1 MVTKEEILSDDRFT
15 VNTQVPDRLFKENI
29 KKIEV
34 VEVPLDKLLCYYG
47 EGILFLKET
56 DIFHYLDDGED
67 GKKMYE
73 HYCEKY
79 RSSFRTIANYKALID
94 EMNTF
99 EYDIKK
105 GAIVINQL
113 GIILDG
119 QHRCS
124 ILLKKYGAQHRIS
137 VVKFHYNN
145 HLLGLRW
152 LIIKKKLFEVCWK
165 KLGRSISKKAFLEK
179 IFISYCAHFQ
189 KGECYSSLLRRYYKD
204 YYHINVGMYS
214 YGCFNPSF
222 NFGGKSVHVGRYCS
236 IGPGVRYLGANHP
249 IQLFST
255 SAIFYNK
262 SLGFNV
268 PDIIRHKLV
277 IEDDVWIG
285 INVII
290 TSSCSRIGRG
300 SILGAG
306 CVVTKDVE
314 PYSIMGGIPAR
325 LIKKRFDDKT
335 IDELENSFW
344 WVKEPTELIEEHKNE
359 IYG

>member
-15 VNTQVPDRLFKENI
+15 VNTQVPDRLFKEKI

-34 VEVPLDKLLCYYG
+34 VEVPLGKLLCYYG

-56 DIFHYLDDGED
+56 DIFHYLDDDED

-152 LIIKKKLFEVCWK
+152 LIIKKKLFEVYWK
-165 KLGRSISKKAFLEK
+165 KLGGGNFKK
-179 IFISYCAHFQ
+179 
-189 KGECYSSLLRRYYKD
+189 
-204 YYHINVGMYS
+204 
-214 YGCFNPSF
+214 
-222 NFGGKSVHVGRYCS
+222 
-236 IGPGVRYLGANHP
+236 
-249 IQLFST
+249 
-255 SAIFYNK
+255 
-262 SLGFNV
+262 
-268 PDIIRHKLV
+268 
-277 IEDDVWIG
+277 
-285 INVII
+285 
-290 TSSCSRIGRG
+290 
-300 SILGAG
+300 SILG
-306 CVVTKDVE
+306 
-314 PYSIMGGIPAR
+314 
-325 LIKKRFDDKT
+325 
-335 IDELENSFW
+335 EN
-344 WVKEPTELIEEHKNE
+344 L
-359 IYG
+359 Y